1 MRSMD
6 IVLLGVPWVMP
17 KEKWLLFM
25 DIMANLKVPTS
36 FASSFKKSCCER

>member
-1 MRSMD
+1 
-6 IVLLGVPWVMP
+6 
-17 KEKWLLFM
+17 M